1 MFPIRYRF
9 AAFFEEFS
17 SLKNKM
23 EVGEERPPTSPYRC
37 RTRIVWT
44 TQSGPSLSAA
54 VTLPTSPDS
63 REFNGQLFCS
73 GLRLSETCA
82 GESVR

>member
-1 MFPIRYRF
+1 MFPILPVLQRF
-9 AAFFEEFS
+9 LTNFS
-17 SLKNKM
+17 SLKM
-23 EVGEERPPTSPYRC
+23 EVGEERPRTSPSRC

-44 TQSGPSLSAA
+44 TQSGPSLSAG

-63 REFNGQLFCS
+63 REFNRQFFCS
-73 GLRLSETCA
+73 GERRA